1 MADLISSSI
10 VDGGTVEASQITAL
24 YDTFTGT
31 TTYDNISIVGTASYS
46 TTASHALN
54 GGGSSINT
62 GSFLIT
68 ASVSNDTITFTKGNT
83 STFNI
88 EVDNVTS
95 ASYASTASF
104 VTTAQTASFVTTA
117 QTASFVTTAQT
128 ASFVTTAQT
137 ASFVTTALSSSV
149 STTAQTA
156 SFVTT
161 ALSSSVSTT
170 AQTASVMEP
179 VLVEISGA
187 SPISLGLKVLV
198 VGSIF
203 LASGSGN
210 SSYIPTLNGLTN
222 GTDCFIFINAFTS
235 AAPGENYEA
244 AIQSSGGNGRVVVT
258 DPAGSSNA
266 RVSFIVF
273 SLA

>member
-24 YDTFTGT
+24 YDTFTGA

-54 GGGSSINT
+54 GGGSSVDT
-62 GSFLIT
+62 GSLLTT
-68 ASVSNDTITFTKGNT
+68 ASVSNDTITFTKGDT
-83 STFNI
+83 TTFDI
-88 EVDNVTS
+88 EVNNVTS

-137 ASFVTTALSSSV
+137 ASFVTTAQSSSIA
-149 STTAQTA
+149 TTSLT
-156 SFVTT
+156 
-161 ALSSSVSTT
+161 SSVFN
-170 AQTASVMEP
+170 P
-179 VLVEISGA
+179 VIIDIAGGVPA
-187 SPISLGLKVLV
+187 TLGLTILTAGSVVLS
-198 VGSIF
+198 G
-203 LASGSGN
+203 GSGTSN
-210 SSYIPTLNGLTN
+210 YTSILNGLTN
-222 GTDCFIFINAFTS
+222 GADCFVFVQPFAS
-235 AAPGENYEA
+235 LAPGENFEVG
-244 AIQSSGGNGRVVVT
+244 IQSGAGNGRVRIT
-258 DPAGSSNA
+258 DPAGASNA
-266 RVSFIVF
+266 ELSFIVF

>member
-10 VDGGTVEASQITAL
+10 IDGGTVEASQITAL
-24 YDTFTGT
+24 YDTLTGT

-54 GGGSSINT
+54 GGGSSVNT

-83 STFNI
+83 TTFNI

-95 ASYASTASF
+95 ASYAGTASF

-128 ASFVTTAQT
+128 ASYATTAVSSSYATT
-137 ASFVTTALSSSV
+137 ASF
-149 STTAQTA
+149 STTSQT
-156 SFVTT
+156 
-161 ALSSSVSTT
+161 SSIIN
-170 AQTASVMEP
+170 P
-179 VLVEISGA
+179 VEIDIAGGS
-187 SPISLGLKVLV
+187 ILTTSLSILS
-198 VGSIF
+198 VGSVV
-203 LASGSGN
+203 LSGGSGT
-210 SSYIPTLNGLTN
+210 STYTPTLNGLTN
-222 GTDCFIFINAFTS
+222 GSDCFAFLQSFGS
-235 AAPGENYEA
+235 AAPSENYEVT
-244 AIQSSGGNGRVVVT
+244 IQSAGGNGRVRIT
-258 DPAGSSNA
+258 DPAGASNA
-266 RVSFIVF
+266 ELSFIVF

>member
-104 VTTAQTASFVTTA
+104 V
-117 QTASFVTTAQT
+117 
-128 ASFVTTAQT
+128 
-137 ASFVTTALSSSV
+137 
-149 STTAQTA
+149 TTAQTA

>member
-24 YDTFTGT
+24 YDTLTGT

-83 STFNI
+83 TTFNV

-95 ASYASTASF
+95 ASYATTASF
-104 VTTAQTASFVTTA
+104 TTTS
-117 QTASFVTTAQT
+117 
-128 ASFVTTAQT
+128 
-137 ASFVTTALSSSV
+137 
-149 STTAQTA
+149 
-156 SFVTT
+156 
-161 ALSSSVSTT
+161 
-170 AQTASVMEP
+170 QTASVLNP
-179 VLVEISGA
+179 VEIDIAGGT
-187 SPISLGLKVLV
+187 P
-198 VGSIF
+198 F
-203 LASGSGN
+203 N
-210 SSYIPTLNGLTN
+210 SSLSLLAAGRIHLSGGTGTSTYSPTLNGYQA
-222 GTDCFIFINAFTS
+222 GTDCFVMVTAISGT
-235 AAPGENYEA
+235 APGENYEA

-258 DPAGSSNA
+258 DPGGSSSA
-266 RVSFIVF
+266 RVSYVVF
-273 SLA
+273 ALV